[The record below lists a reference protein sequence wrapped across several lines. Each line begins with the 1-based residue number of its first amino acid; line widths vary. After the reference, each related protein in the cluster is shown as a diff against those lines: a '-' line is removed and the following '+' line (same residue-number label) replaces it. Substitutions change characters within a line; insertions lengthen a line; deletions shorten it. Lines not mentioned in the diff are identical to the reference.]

1 MSGTAERGFAR
12 VHPLSPLLR
21 GGLVL
26 VALAITAG
34 RRLIDGEQ
42 SGWPW
47 WLAPAVFAVTFAGAA
62 VSWWFTRYR
71 VGDDELRIDSGVLH
85 RRSRRVRLD
94 RIQAIEVQQPLLA
107 RIFGMASLA
116 IETAGGGS
124 DSEVTL
130 AYLSLRRATDLRA
143 HLLVE
148 AGREGGVDPVQS
160 EAAGLAASG
169 SDGVPVGGI
178 QARENTANEE
188 LLHRVSPGLLL
199 AAQILRT
206 GPLLSALVVSATA
219 IAAAAASAVGLP
231 QPLRMPGAP
240 ATGGA
245 VSVALVLPVLLAVVT
260 SIGKGFVDGYGF
272 SVRRS
277 PRGLAVRA
285 GLLGVRSASLPVQR
299 VRGLVV
305 TEPIVWRR
313 LGWVALDVTVAGVV
327 AHSEQDQ
334 RLSTTLVPVARR
346 AAAERLV
353 AQVLPGVRLDEAPL
367 SAPPVAARWVD
378 PLARRRLGLGGNS
391 GHVIT
396 RRGLLT
402 RRTDI
407 VPLAAVQS
415 RGLRQGPVQ
424 RWLGL
429 ATVGLHLPAGPTRP
443 VAEHRSV
450 AEAWQLMLTPVHSPA
465 RADDPAELP
474 QATGGSHLGAPT
486 GAHQLIE
493 PT

>member
-1 MSGTAERGFAR
+1 MSGAAEPGFAR

-26 VALAITAG
+26 VALAFAAG

-42 SGWPW
+42 SSWPW
-47 WLAPAVFAVTFAGAA
+47 WLVPVVFAVTFAGAA

-71 VGDDELRIDSGVLH
+71 VGDDELRIDSGVLN

-130 AYLSLRRATDLRA
+130 AYLSLLRATELRA

-148 AGREGGVDPVQS
+148 AGREGGVDPTDS
-160 EAAGLAASG
+160 AATVLAVPG
-169 SDGVPVGGI
+169 SDEV
-178 QARENTANEE
+178 E

-199 AAQILRT
+199 AAQVLRT
-206 GPLLSALVVSATA
+206 GPLLAALAVGAAA
-219 IAAAAASAVGLP
+219 IAAAVASAVGLP
-231 QPLRMPGAP
+231 QPLRVPGVA

-245 VSVALVLPVLLAVVT
+245 LSIALVLPVVVAVVT
-260 SIGKGFVDGYGF
+260 SVGKGFVDGYGF

-299 VRGLVV
+299 IRGLVV
-305 TEPIVWRR
+305 TEPIVWRW

-334 RLSTTLVPVARR
+334 RLSTTLVPVARK
-346 AAAERLV
+346 ADAERLV
-353 AQVLPGVRLDEAPL
+353 AQVLPGVRLGASPL
-367 SAPPVAARWVD
+367 TAPPVAARWLD
-378 PLARRRLGLGGNS
+378 PLARRRLGLGGDS

-407 VPLAAVQS
+407 VPVAAVQS
-415 RGLRQGPVQ
+415 RGLRQGLVQ

-429 ATVGLHLPAGPTRP
+429 ATVGLHLPAGPTQP

-450 AEAWQLMLTPVHSPA
+450 AEAWQLMLAPVHSSA

-474 QATGGSHLGAPT
+474 QATGGSRLGAPT
-486 GAHQLIE
+486 GTHQLIE